1 MARHRSFEE
10 KRQIVEYYLK
20 NGDRKATAVRFDISE
35 RTISQWLLMYHEK
48 GPESLKASLRQYSYA
63 SDFKAIVVE
72 EYLNT
77 DLSYKQLA
85 LKYDIPAHTT
95 VRKWVVTYTEGK
107 KLKSTFGGPQSMTK
121 SRKTTYEERLEIV
134 HYHEANDISI
144 CELSELFDVS
154 YQQAYQYVKKYEAAG
169 QYGLEDR
176 RGRRKP
182 DSALTETDKLKRA
195 LEIERRKLKKMEVEN
210 AFLKKLE
217 ELERR
222 RK

>member
-1 MARHRSFEE
+1 
-10 KRQIVEYYLK
+10 
-20 NGDRKATAVRFDISE
+20 
-35 RTISQWLLMYHEK
+35 
-48 GPESLKASLRQYSYA
+48 
-63 SDFKAIVVE
+63 
-72 EYLNT
+72 
-77 DLSYKQLA
+77 
-85 LKYDIPAHTT
+85 
-95 VRKWVVTYTEGK
+95 
-107 KLKSTFGGPQSMTK
+107 MTK

-144 CELSELFDVS
+144 RELSELFDVS